1 MPILEEHEDY
11 DAEEEMLLWQH
22 WLGQL
27 SNGHY
32 KFLDCMIGRVELGT
46 GEIVAE
52 HMEYHLPL
60 EEEGHW
66 RWRLR
71 RLNVVLQ
78 LLPG

>member
-1 MPILEEHEDY
+1 
-11 DAEEEMLLWQH
+11 MLLWQH
-22 WLGQL
+22 WLVQL
-27 SNGHY
+27 RNGHY
-32 KFLDCMIGRVELGT
+32 KSLDCMIGHVELGT

-52 HMEYHLPL
+52 HMEYLLPL
-60 EEEGHW
+60 EGQGHW